1 MVAVAAQ
8 GRDDSDKWTR
18 VMAVEGKWTESWD
31 VQDKDIIMERL
42 NVGVRE
48 WEAAKMTPGFWT
60 E

>member
-1 MVAVAAQ
+1 MAAQ

-31 VQDKDIIMERL
+31 VQDKDLITERL

-60 E
+60 